1 MNAVYTIANTIL
13 GKIPKSTKKIRKRA
27 KCPPWRRYSPP
38 AGHPGSLS
46 ARGYNGGMS
55 FAQSARKPV
64 LLAPAGSL
72 PAVSA
77 ALSAG
82 ADAVYAGVRAFSRGG
97 GAGIP
102 LETFGAAVAACRR
115 AGAGLH
121 AAVNAVPPPG
131 EVPAFLAALRRLRDD
146 GVAEVIL
153 NDPGMI
159 ALARR
164 EFPGLPICA
173 SVGVSVVNPED
184 AAAYRELG
192 ADAIVLPSAIRPEE
206 IPAIKRASGLRIEI
220 FAWCRPE
227 FLLHG
232 KCGLTGYAVEGPT
245 GGAASAKRGG
255 GCRFICRNLPVPR
268 EPRSLEDDLP
278 AWIHA
283 GADVFKIEGR
293 DLPPAAVTALVARF
307 RGKLDA
313 ATAPSA
319 GG

>member
-1 MNAVYTIANTIL
+1 MAS
-13 GKIPKSTKKIRKRA
+13 IP
-27 KCPPWRRYSPP
+27 
-38 AGHPGSLS
+38 
-46 ARGYNGGMS
+46 
-55 FAQSARKPV
+55 SARKPV

-72 PAVSA
+72 AAVSEV
-77 ALSAG
+77 LSAG
-82 ADAVYAGVRAFSRGG
+82 ADAVYAGVRSFSRGG
-97 GAGIP
+97 RSGVP
-102 LETFGAAVAACRR
+102 LETFGAAAAVCRR

-121 AAVNAVPPPG
+121 AAVNTVPSSGDVPG
-131 EVPAFLAALRRLRDD
+131 VLSALRRLRDE

-153 NDPGMI
+153 NDPGLI

-173 SVGVSVVNPED
+173 SVGLSVVNPED

-232 KCGLTGYAVEGPT
+232 KCGLTGYAVEGAA
-245 GGAASAKRGG
+245 GEAASAKRGG
-255 GCRFICRNLPVPR
+255 GCRLVCRSLPVPR
-268 EPRSLEDDLP
+268 EPRSREDDLR
-278 AWIHA
+278 AWIDA

-293 DLPPAAVTALVARF
+293 DLPPAAVTALVTRF

-313 ATAPSA
+313 AAAPSA